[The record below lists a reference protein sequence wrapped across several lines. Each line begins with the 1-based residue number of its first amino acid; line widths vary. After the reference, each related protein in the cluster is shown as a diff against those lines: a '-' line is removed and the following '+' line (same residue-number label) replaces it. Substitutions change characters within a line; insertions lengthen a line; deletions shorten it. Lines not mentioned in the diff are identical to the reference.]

1 MTGNSFSLGLV
12 ITVVLLTCVQALAA
26 SDYTLGI
33 FGNANEDSTIDVDD
47 VEYTQH
53 IILGLNDQTQLAD
66 SKYDGMINILDV
78 TQTELTILGK
88 EKKLTFIDSRGQ
100 AVTVNKPVEG
110 IIALSD
116 PHADAIR
123 MLETENKVVGV
134 SSGLAAEKILL
145 PVMSELPVIGTS
157 SKPDPEAILSL
168 TPDIVITYETW
179 NVGLEEQIPEVTVV
193 RLDISKP
200 ESIIEDLTKLG
211 YILDKREKAE
221 EFIDWYEGYTEDIR
235 THTEEI
241 PVEDKPS
248 VYLGLYPDIW
258 KDKTMGTGSSGDM
271 QCTLTG
277 GINVAGDLVKSS
289 TSVDPEWI
297 IEQNPDVVV
306 LIVTSKAPSGYG
318 VDDTAGMRAVLDEF
332 TDRPEFQN
340 LKAVKNERVY
350 VIASDTRCG
359 IQMVISTA
367 YWAKW
372 FHPQLFADLKPEE
385 IQKEYLTRFQRVD
398 YDIDEHGIFVYP
410 ALEES

>member
-1 MTGNSFSLGLV
+1 MKIGILAG
-12 ITVVLLTCVQALAA
+12 ITAIMLLLLCTLPAAA

-53 IILGLNDQTQLAD
+53 IILGLDNQTQLAD
-66 SKYDGMINILDV
+66 AKYDDKINMLDV
-78 TQTELTILGK
+78 TQTDLIILGK
-88 EKKLTFIDSRGQ
+88 EKELTFIDSRRE
-100 AVTVNKPVEG
+100 AVTVNKPMER

-116 PHADAIR
+116 PQADAIR
-123 MLETENKVVGV
+123 MLEAENKVVGV

-157 SKPDPEAILSL
+157 SKPDTEAILSL

-179 NVGLEEQIPEVTVV
+179 NVGLEEQILGVTVV

-200 ESIIEDLTKLG
+200 ETIIEDLKKLG

-221 EFIDWYEGYTEDIR
+221 EFIDWYESYTEDIIAR
-235 THTEEI
+235 TEEI
-241 PVEDKPS
+241 QDEDRPR
-248 VYLGLYPDIW
+248 VYLVLYPNIW

-271 QCTLTG
+271 QCKITG
-277 GINVAGDLVKSS
+277 GINIAGDLAKSS
-289 TSVDPEWI
+289 TSVDLEWI
-297 IEQNPDVVV
+297 VEQNPDVAV

-318 VDDTAGMRAVLDEF
+318 VDDTAGVRAVLEEF
-332 TDRPEFQN
+332 TNRLEFHN
-340 LKAVKNERVY
+340 LEAVKNERVY
-350 VIASDTRCG
+350 VIASDARCG
-359 IQMVISTA
+359 IQMVVSTA

-372 FHPQLFADLKPEE
+372 FHPQLFADLKPDE

-398 YDIDEHGIFVYP
+398 YDIDKHGVFVYP
-410 ALEES
+410 LPDEN

>member
-1 MTGNSFSLGLV
+1 MNKSYLV
-12 ITVVLLTCVQALAA
+12 GITIMLLVLPVAA

-33 FGNANEDSTIDVDD
+33 FGNANEDGTINMQD
-47 VEYTQH
+47 VEYTER
-53 IILGLNDQTQLAD
+53 IILGFDEQTQLAD
-66 SKYDGMINILDV
+66 AKYDNRINMQDV
-78 TQTELTILGK
+78 TQMELTILGREK
-88 EKKLTFIDSRGQ
+88 ELTFIDSRGG
-100 AVTVNKPVEG
+100 AVTVNKPVER

-123 MLETENKVVGV
+123 MLEADSKVVGV

-145 PVMSELPVIGTS
+145 PVMSERPVIGTS

-221 EFIDWYEGYTEDIR
+221 EFIDWYESYTKVIADR
-235 THTEEI
+235 TEEI
-241 PVEDKPS
+241 QDEDKTR
-248 VYLGLYPDIW
+248 VYLGLYPNIW

-271 QCTLTG
+271 QCKITG
-277 GINVAGDLVKSS
+277 GINVAGDLAKSS

-318 VDDTAGMRAVLDEF
+318 VDDTAGVKAVLDDF
-332 TDRPEFQN
+332 TNRPEFHN
-340 LKAVKNERVY
+340 LEAVKNERVY
-350 VIASDTRCG
+350 VIASDARCG

-372 FHPQLFADLKPEE
+372 FHPQLFTDLKPDE

-398 YDIDEHGIFVYP
+398 YDIDEHGVFVYP
-410 ALEES
+410 PLDES